1 MDAARRRFLS
11 LLALGGV
18 ATLPRAKGVPS
29 QEDVL
34 ALALAAEELAREVYR
49 RAVAAR
55 PFRGPWAAYLEA
67 ALAQEEEHARRLR
80 EALGRQPA
88 LRFRLPEVFQSPI
101 PLLRLLESLEEA
113 FVGAYLGALPLLE
126 GEALR
131 LAGAILG
138 VEAGHR
144 VLVRQARLELQDP
157 LLRPPFV
164 ANDRALERTL
174 SPEEAR
180 EALKPYLP

>member
-1 MDAARRRFLS
+1 M
-11 LLALGGV
+11 
-18 ATLPRAKGVPS
+18 
-29 QEDVL
+29 
-34 ALALAAEELAREVYR
+34 
-49 RAVAAR
+49 AAR
-55 PFRGPWAAYLEA
+55 PLQGPWGAYLEA
-67 ALAQEEEHARRLR
+67 ALAQEEEHVRRLR
-80 EALGRQPA
+80 EALGRRPT

-101 PLLRLLESLEEA
+101 PLLRLLETLEEA
-113 FVGAYLGALPLLE
+113 FVGAYLGALPFLE

-144 VLVRQARLELQDP
+144 VLVRQARLAFQDP

-164 ANDRALERTL
+164 ANDRALERAL
-174 SPEEAR
+174 LPQEAQ

>member
-34 ALALAAEELAREVYR
+34 
-49 RAVAAR
+49 AR

-101 PLLRLLESLEEA
+101 LLLRLLESLEEA

-164 ANDRALERTL
+164 ANDRALEQAL
-174 SPEEAR
+174 PPEGAR